1 MRVLSAKIIL
11 SAAGVVVLFILIS
24 LAREM
29 NRRLQVQR
37 EISGLE
43 QDVRAMEK
51 TVVEME
57 NLNQYFR
64 TDAFQ
69 ERMAREKL
77 NYRAPGEQ
85 VVLLPEEADDRAAP
99 EVQEQA
105 QAVRSIPLKWW
116 QAFFGSPGL

>member
-1 MRVLSAKIIL
+1 MRVLSPKIIL
-11 SAAGVVVLFILIS
+11 SAAGILVLFMLTS
-24 LAREM
+24 LVQEM

-37 EISGLE
+37 EISRLE
-43 QDVRAMEK
+43 QDVRALEK

-85 VVLLPEEADDRAAP
+85 VVLLPEEDEARATPPTEEPAEAARP
-99 EVQEQA
+99 
-105 QAVRSIPLKWW
+105 IPLKWW
-116 QAFFGSPGL
+116 HAFFGL